1 MSEVA
6 AKVTVIDGMSGVLNS
21 MYRGVSQLVA
31 GMEHVQKVSKNAMDT
46 SAFIEAQKS
55 MAESVTQMKLM
66 EDAARRVQE
75 ENRHIS
81 QTVKA
86 AFSNIE
92 AAQSSVTNNA
102 LGMKLLPANAANDIN
117 NINTRISNL
126 GNAIANMEA
135 KRNKFSKWDNAGI
148 NRYNSEIENMRN
160 AMKQIESIQNG
171 INRAVADNDINSVNF
186 GYSRLNT
193 IVSSVEKSIRDNT
206 SEQYRF
212 NNAVASG
219 TNTATQMASRL
230 QNGIN
235 RYVTMAATAFG
246 GKQLID
252 ASDTSIGNSARL
264 GLITDSY
271 AQQLALQQQIYQ
283 SAKNARGIYSDTV
296 DTVAK
301 LGLLAGDAFNNNAEV
316 VKFSE
321 LMQKSFALSG
331 ASTMEKQSAMYQ
343 LTQAMSAGKLQG
355 DEFRSIMENAP
366 MLAQAIADFTGK
378 SKGELKEMS
387 AEGTITADIIKGAMF
402 SAADDIEQKYETLPM
417 QFGDAWNGIVSD
429 AQVAFQPVFEMM
441 NNALNS
447 GIGQGM
453 LSGIT
458 ENIQW
463 LSQLAQ
469 EAGTWIQDMVIQ
481 AGPALSQL
489 QNTVRGIGSQFLGVN
504 GVVNQVSQNILRA
517 FNNGGAASIRVYAS
531 AVGNIAVSLSNVLNV
546 ISPLL
551 PHVTSLYIGFKM
563 YQGVSGFL
571 LPIIDNVKNIGIA
584 FVSTTTAVQGAS
596 TAVGTFTAL
605 CNSNAFLSVAG
616 MIMSIASAWIS
627 VGDSVKYAANTS
639 HLMQG
644 INGNALNQG
653 FGNATAIETMDV
665 ANKYGVDTSAAQH
678 IANIKKQYD
687 EKRTQ
692 LSKERQAANNYINA
706 VMEHGYGVLI
716 QGVGYINKM
725 DEEKKRNFIFSYG
738 SNLSEI
744 NLEETEAI
752 SQYIKAYK
760 DSKQQID
767 ALNNITPDKYK
778 SDGII
783 DVGNVDNVN
792 HINDTVDIASED
804 LKYMRELAD
813 QETIN
818 QFTSKLLQPS
828 INVTFGEV
836 KETADV
842 DEIISKIVD
851 GITESANNS
860 SDLVHIF

>member
-1 MSEVA
+1 
-6 AKVTVIDGMSGVLNS
+6 
-21 MYRGVSQLVA
+21 
-31 GMEHVQKVSKNAMDT
+31 
-46 SAFIEAQKS
+46 
-55 MAESVTQMKLM
+55 
-66 EDAARRVQE
+66 
-75 ENRHIS
+75 
-81 QTVKA
+81 
-86 AFSNIE
+86 
-92 AAQSSVTNNA
+92 
-102 LGMKLLPANAANDIN
+102 
-117 NINTRISNL
+117 
-126 GNAIANMEA
+126 
-135 KRNKFSKWDNAGI
+135 
-148 NRYNSEIENMRN
+148 
-160 AMKQIESIQNG
+160 
-171 INRAVADNDINSVNF
+171 
-186 GYSRLNT
+186 
-193 IVSSVEKSIRDNT
+193 
-206 SEQYRF
+206 
-212 NNAVASG
+212 
-219 TNTATQMASRL
+219 MASRL

-321 LMQKSFALSG
+321 LMQKTFALSG

-402 SAADDIEQKYETLPM
+402 SAAYDIEQKYETLPM

-469 EAGTWIQDMVIQ
+469 EAGTWIQNMVIQ
-481 AGPALSQL
+481 AEPALSQL

-504 GVVNQVSQNILRA
+504 GVVNQVSQNILSVFTA
-517 FNNGGAASIRVYAS
+517 GGVSSLRVYAYTI
-531 AVGNIAVSLSNVLNV
+531 GNIAVAFSSILNV

-551 PHVTSLYIGFKM
+551 PVVTSVYMGFRM
-563 YQGVSGFL
+563 YNSINGILQPIVSG
-571 LPIIDNVKNIGIA
+571 IGNIRDGL
-584 FVSTTTAVQGAS
+584 STATTAQQSFNSV
-596 TAVGTFTAL
+596 
-605 CNSNAFLSVAG
+605 CNANIYL
-616 MIMSIASAWIS
+616 SIASAIIS
-627 VGDSVKYAANTS
+627 ATTALWGFVSAQKASAKASVLANQLKGLSDVENTLQISNYAKAQGIDNNTASAILKSNYDYDKQIKTLDNLINTDYNVLIDNYAAKDIYK
-639 HLMQG
+639 H
-644 INGNALNQG
+644 
-653 FGNATAIETMDV
+653 
-665 ANKYGVDTSAAQH
+665 
-678 IANIKKQYD
+678 
-687 EKRTQ
+687 Q
-692 LSKERQAANNYINA
+692 LSTGMITRDDLSAIVAKDRAKWEDQRQELIKQRYATQNEYLDNYNQQQNI
-706 VMEHGYGVLI
+706 LS
-716 QGVGYINKM
+716 KM
-725 DEEKKRNFIFSYG
+725 Y
-738 SNLSEI
+738 EI
-744 NLEETEAI
+744 NSE
-752 SQYIKAYK
+752 
-760 DSKQQID
+760 
-767 ALNNITPDKYK
+767 PV
-778 SDGII
+778 GI
-783 DVGNVDNVN
+783 GNV
-792 HINDTVDIASED
+792 DTVDIVSED